1 MSRETR
7 NHLIWICLL
16 WVVFSA
22 VGEGLVQ
29 AAIERWPMIASEQ
42 GEITGEAIF
51 FLLRATVPVFVLVTL
66 ILTYAAVR
74 FRVPEDDSEPAAAQ
88 YAGGRAFVAGWVGL
102 SIVLNVF
109 FILHPGISGLE
120 DLWGKAQAATASDP
134 LEIEVTGR
142 QWQWDYSYGQYD
154 IKTTNELV
162 VPKDRPIR
170 FTLNSADV
178 MHSFWVP
185 AWGIKKAVIPGET
198 RTLFI
203 TPNREASVDDD
214 PTVRTQCA
222 QICGIGH
229 ARMRSAVRVVSNDAF
244 AEWIDSRKEAGHDE
258 GGHGMNMPSGSD
270 RHDSMPGMDGSN
282 MKGSGMNGSG
292 MTMPDDGMQNDADGD
307 GDMPAMSGTMP
318 QKSQTAGPDAD
329 GAMPGMKMPDGSMP
343 EGSMPEGSMP
353 GGSMQG
359 DAMPDQPGGTKSGMP
374 MKMDNDRKQ

>member
-29 AAIERWPMIASEQ
+29 AAIERWPLIASEQ

-120 DLWGKAQAATASDP
+120 DLWSKAQAATASDP
-134 LEIEVTGR
+134 LDIEVTGR

-154 IKTTNELV
+154 IKTTNVLV

-222 QICGIGH
+222 QICGVGH

-258 GGHGMNMPSGSD
+258 GGHGMNMPGMDMPSGPD
-270 RHDSMPGMDGSN
+270 GHDSMSGMD
-282 MKGSGMNGSG
+282 GSGMNGSG
-292 MTMPDDGMQNDADGD
+292 MTMSDDDMKNDADSD
-307 GDMPAMSGTMP
+307 EDIPAMTGNMP

-329 GAMPGMKMPDGSMP
+329 GAMPGMKMP
-343 EGSMPEGSMP
+343 EGAMSE
-353 GGSMQG
+353 GSMQG
-359 DAMPDQPGGTKSGMP
+359 GAMTDLSGGTNSGMP
-374 MKMDNDRKQ
+374 MKMNDDRKQ